1 MRLQKHYLA
10 VLLSAS
16 LTGCISGGGSFDVES
31 VDPSRVINNPADRK
45 VTYKSAEKPN
55 PEDFSEM
62 GATFNSPVPKT
73 MFLSADDIKLFTVDP
88 AGTSYKHIDE
98 DYDTLKIK
106 YPVVIDKDNT
116 KHLEIKEKNINIK
129 IEPSNG
135 NNKKWD
141 YLTKVNK
148 NTTYFSGKDLEP
160 SINADFYLDEQDNDV
175 KLKIFGFDH
184 TKVGLAVIRNDITSY
199 KLFNLENILIN
210 SIFYRGKNKTT
221 DVPISGTAVYKGF
234 WEFATQLHFSDTSLN
249 GSNSNL
255 TDQNQIDF
263 TVDFGKKT
271 VTGTLKSTTEN
282 RKFDYTLNANITG
295 NGFTGNAT
303 GKYNFS
309 NLNGV
314 SENSTATISGSF
326 FGPKAIE
333 LAGKITENQNAWAG
347 VFAAKKENGGTDLK
361 TDGDLY
367 QAGVMTFIP
376 PSQTANS
383 SNTSAL
389 SETSQPNSTTN
400 NTNSQT
406 YTLNNY
412 QKVNYSGNV
421 DKLQVDGILIDLTQ
435 NPDLNKACCST
446 TEKEKSGLTTQ
457 AVKFGKYGYTK
468 NSSSEIDSESNKVGG
483 YFVQGVLTPTSE
495 IPTTD
500 TAEYDGR
507 WYGYASDAQGT
518 FSGDA
523 LDAKFT
529 AKWDTK
535 KLEGKLFNK
544 NQVNNAALSFDATI
558 TENSF
563 KAENTKFEVSTDTAK
578 DAQQSLKIT
587 VNDIKVEGH
596 FYGKGANEL
605 GGHFYS
611 ESKRAGGVF
620 GAKQVETGTK

>member
-62 GATFNSPVPKT
+62 GVTFNSPIPKNLFT
-73 MFLSADDIKLFTVDP
+73 NIDDFSKLFTVDP
-88 AGTSYKHIDE
+88 NGGANKHIDE
-98 DYDTLKIK
+98 DYDMVNIK
-106 YPVVIDKDNT
+106 YPVVVD
-116 KHLEIKEKNINIK
+116 E
-129 IEPSNG
+129 NG
-135 NNKKWD
+135 NKKLAAQEQNISLKITNTSTPNNSKSWE
-141 YLTKVNK
+141 YLTNHSK
-148 NTTYFSGKDLEP
+148 TTETFDGTTAKFYYDSKDSSTIL
-160 SINADFYLDEQDNDV
+160 
-175 KLKIFGFDH
+175 KLFEFEN
-184 TKVGLAVIRNDITSY
+184 TKVGLVRVKHTADSYRLFSLEKVLTS
-199 KLFNLENILIN
+199 N
-210 SIFYRGKNKTT
+210 IFYRGKNKTT
-221 DVPISGTAVYKGF
+221 DVPVSGTAKYKGF
-234 WEFATQLHFSDTSLN
+234 WEFATQLHFSDT
-249 GSNSNL
+249 
-255 TDQNQIDF
+255 DF
-263 TVDFGKKT
+263 TEGGNSDLTAENSTEFDVDFGTKT
-271 VTGTLKSTTEN
+271 LTGTLKSNSSNTA
-282 RKFDYTLNANITG
+282 KLDYKVNAKING
-295 NGFTGNAT
+295 NSFTGTAT
-303 GKYNFS
+303 GTYNFS
-309 NLNGV
+309 SMNGSV
-314 SENSTATISGSF
+314 AHNHTAGVSGSF
-326 FGPKAIE
+326 FGKSAAE
-333 LAGKITENQNAWAG
+333 LAGKVIANDNAWAG

-468 NSSSEIDSESNKVGG
+468 NSSSEIDSKNNKVGG